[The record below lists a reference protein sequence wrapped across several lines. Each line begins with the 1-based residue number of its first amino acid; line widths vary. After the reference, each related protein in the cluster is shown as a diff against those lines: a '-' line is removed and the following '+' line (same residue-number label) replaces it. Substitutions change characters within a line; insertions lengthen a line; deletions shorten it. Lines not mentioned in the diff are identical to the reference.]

1 MKSLAF
7 IMKKSASRAESVQDG
22 SRGLGATADPAGR
35 TIAASEQ
42 ADDSGFDRLFRPT
55 SLDEYVGQE
64 HHKSNLRVFI
74 EAARR
79 RKEPLDHILFCGPPG
94 LGKTTL
100 AYIIAR
106 EMGVAMHATAGP
118 AVEHKGALAG
128 LLTKLQPNDV
138 LFIDEIHRLSPTVE
152 ESLYPAIED
161 FKIDITTG
169 DGPYAATY
177 ELPIPAFTLIG
188 ATTRTGLLTAPLLSR
203 FGYVMRLDFYPVE
216 DLAKIIHRSARM
228 LSTPIDDAGADEL
241 AQRSRGT
248 PRVANRLLR
257 RARDF
262 ADIEGTGKIDPAIAR
277 LTSERLEI
285 DAGGL
290 DDMDRRLLRTI
301 IDTYDG
307 GPVGV
312 ETLAAALS
320 EPRDTIEDVYEPY
333 LLQIGML
340 GRTPR
345 GRVATR
351 KAYLHLGREPNHTSA
366 GADPNDEKTAGAKD
380 SQGSLF

>member
-1 MKSLAF
+1 VPQVGSVTWARGQ
-7 IMKKSASRAESVQDG
+7 IVNPPMKKSASRSASPIPEEEHV
-22 SRGLGATADPAGR
+22 LAG
-35 TIAASEQ
+35 SEQ
-42 ADDSGFDRLFRPT
+42 GEDTRFDRLFRPT
-55 SLDEYVGQE
+55 SLAEYIGQD
-64 HHKSNLRVFI
+64 HHKANLRVFI

-79 RKEPLDHILFCGPPG
+79 RNEPLDHILFCGPPG

-106 EMGVAMHATAGP
+106 EMGVVAHTTSGP
-118 AVEHKGALAG
+118 AIEHKGALAG

-138 LFIDEIHRLSPTVE
+138 LFIDEIHRLTPAVE
-152 ESLYPAIED
+152 ESLYPAMED

-177 ELPIPAFTLIG
+177 ELPIPPFTLVG

-203 FGYVMRLDFYPVE
+203 FGYMMRLDFYPPS
-216 DLAKIIHRSARM
+216 DLAQIVRRSAQK
-228 LSTPIDDAGADEL
+228 LGTTIDDAGAAEL

-262 ADIEGTGKIDPAIAR
+262 AEIEGTGAIDQPIAR
-277 LTSERLEI
+277 LTSERLEV
-285 DAGGL
+285 DAAGL
-290 DDMDRRLLRTI
+290 DEMDRRLLRVI

-351 KAYLHLGREPNHTSA
+351 KAYLHLGLPPH
-366 GADPNDEKTAGAKD
+366 DPPVDTP
-380 SQGSLF
+380 QGSLF

>member
-1 MKSLAF
+1 
-7 IMKKSASRAESVQDG
+7 
-22 SRGLGATADPAGR
+22 
-35 TIAASEQ
+35 
-42 ADDSGFDRLFRPT
+42 
-55 SLDEYVGQE
+55 
-64 HHKSNLRVFI
+64 
-74 EAARR
+74 
-79 RKEPLDHILFCGPPG
+79 
-94 LGKTTL
+94 
-100 AYIIAR
+100 
-106 EMGVAMHATAGP
+106 MGVALHTTTGP

-128 LLTKLQPNDV
+128 LLTKLEPNDV
-138 LFIDEIHRLSPTVE
+138 LFIDEIHRLTPTVE

-161 FKIDITTG
+161 FQIDIMTG

-177 ELPIPAFTLIG
+177 ELPIPAVHAGRRDDAHRPAHG
-188 ATTRTGLLTAPLLSR
+188 AAALALRLHHAARFLSRRGPREDHPPQRAHARRRRSTTR
-203 FGYVMRLDFYPVE
+203 
-216 DLAKIIHRSARM
+216 
-228 LSTPIDDAGADEL
+228 GAAEL

-262 ADIEGTGKIDPAIAR
+262 AEVEGTGTIDLGDRAAHERAAR
-277 LTSERLEI
+277 DRR
-285 DAGGL
+285 AGL
-290 DDMDRRLLRTI
+290 DEMDRRLLRMI
-301 IDTYDG
+301 IDTYEG

-345 GRVATR
+345 GRVATK
-351 KAYLHLGREPNHTSA
+351 KAYLHLGREPHDTGGN
-366 GADPNDEKTAGAKD
+366 GAKD